1 MSRSK
6 KTKAS
11 ARPAREGSPLLRK
24 ILFHSAC
31 ALLYIG
37 GVCAGFY
44 FLKDYVDKRL
54 TFTRTPPRVVL
65 KDRPSWMSDFLAEQ
79 IVRSARP
86 NGAHSSFDHQLLVDT
101 TKLLSAS
108 PWVKNI
114 REIRR
119 GYTQRP
125 GDTLEID
132 CEFRAPVALVKWKDY
147 YWLVDSEG
155 VKLPEQFTADQIER
169 VMIDPSGNRQ
179 IRVVEGVGT
188 APVETGKKWPGE
200 DLSAGL
206 ALAATI
212 SQQPWANTVRGI
224 DVSNFNGRID
234 RREAQLALLT
244 QYNTRVFWGQPV
256 NSKSFFVEARD
267 VVKLDNLSRIYA
279 KFGRI
284 DANKPWVD
292 IRFDDPSYP
301 STEETAQNPSSAP

>member
-1 MSRSK
+1 ML
-6 KTKAS
+6 A
-11 ARPAREGSPLLRK
+11 
-24 ILFHSAC
+24 IL
-31 ALLYIG
+31 YVG
-37 GVCAGFY
+37 GISAGFY
-44 FLKDYVDKRL
+44 FLKQHVDKRL

-86 NGAHSSFDHQLLVDT
+86 VGAHSSFDHQLLVDT
-101 TKLLSAS
+101 THRLASS

-119 GYTQRP
+119 GYTNRP
-125 GDTLEID
+125 GDTLELD
-132 CEFRAPVALVKWKDY
+132 CEFRAPVALVRWKDY
-147 YWLVDSEG
+147 YWLVDAEG
-155 VKLPEQFTADQIER
+155 VKLPEQFTADQVER

-179 IRVVEGVGT
+179 IRVIEGVAT
-188 APVETGKKWPGE
+188 APVETGKKWPGD
-200 DLSAGL
+200 DLAAGL

-212 SQQPWANTVRGI
+212 SPQSWANSVRGI
-224 DVSNFNGRID
+224 DVSNFAGRIN
-234 RREAQLALLT
+234 RREAQLAMLT

-267 VVKLDNLSRIYA
+267 NIKLDNLSRIYA

-284 DANKPWVD
+284 DAGKPWVD

-301 STEETAQNPSSAP
+301 RTEETAANPPGSP